1 MNFGQRCYNIC
12 STALQI
18 EVMELLMKAKQTE
31 INLILSVTRHD
42 REVYNKAELSEEKAR
57 RILSG
62 SGIEDV
68 SER

>member
-1 MNFGQRCYNIC
+1 
-12 STALQI
+12 
-18 EVMELLMKAKQTE
+18 MKAKQTE

-42 REVYNKAELSEEKAR
+42 REVYNKAELGEEKAR